1 MSLFLKSL
9 IVFSLILMSNLSA
22 QETSQIKDFG
32 QLLSSLKKGAQVR
45 VVFHYAKCRLVVD
58 STEEKSPDVTGGM
71 GIDEF
76 EYFPAGSIKN
86 PKGYLVFSKSVL
98 ISHRKYGY
106 VINYVKCRVF
116 EDNTVEVNA
125 RYITPDKYETVMN
138 ETFYCTISNGENDEG
153 VLFFHR
159 RLILDFRV
167 KIW

>member
-1 MSLFLKSL
+1 MSLLLKSL
-9 IVFSLILMSNLSA
+9 FVFCMILTTNLTA
-22 QETSQIKDFG
+22 RETPPIKDFA
-32 QLLSSLKKGAQVR
+32 QLLSSLKKGVDVR
-45 VVFHYAKCRLVVD
+45 VVFHYAKCRLMVD

-71 GIDEF
+71 AIDEF
-76 EYFPAGSIKN
+76 EYFPVGSIKN

-138 ETFYCTISNGENDEG
+138 ETFYCTISDGENGGG
-153 VLFFHR
+153 VFFYTE
-159 RLILDFRV
+159 D
-167 KIW
+167 